1 MSRVIDAVFEDGV
14 FKPLRK
20 VDIKEHEKVTI
31 KVMPLDEW
39 QARFDRI
46 IRKIHGK
53 AAQYPSE
60 ETEADI
66 SQALRE
72 VRQGKG
78 ES

>member
-20 VDIKEHEKVTI
+20 VNIKEHEKVTI
-31 KVMPLDEW
+31 KVMPLEEW
-39 QARFDRI
+39 QTRFDRI
-46 IRKIHGK
+46 IRKIHSK

-60 ETEADI
+60 EIEADI
-66 SQALRE
+66 SQAIRE
-72 VRQGKG
+72 VREGKG